1 MKNYLLKEGY
11 YFSYDYDLTLSRE
24 AYSEGYP
31 TKLKYAWNLHMGK
44 ALLKLNDRAWF
55 SGMMQ
60 GSIKYFKVYL
70 EGLTFILFRQK
81 DIIYTN
87 HQKIVQKRWN
97 SL

>member
-55 SGMMQ
+55 GGLMQ

-70 EGLTFILFRQK
+70 EG
-81 DIIYTN
+81 IY
-87 HQKIVQKRWN
+87 
-97 SL
+97 SLISGKKL